1 MTVFCAALML
11 AVAAGCADDDRQ
23 PAERSSEDATTATDV
38 SAAPTTSSAVQEPGT
53 AAGTDAPS
61 AKARSTNAPASA
73 PSTTGPAGTMDTGS
87 QPTDAQASGATTL
100 APAQPGSYRYAV
112 SGSYRTTAG
121 TRQPPPEAFLVID
134 PPQGADQREARDG
147 GGGQGSQETVV
158 RYGPDGVLVVRSSI
172 SSPQGSKEFRPD
184 PPVLQQPW
192 PTQPGRQ
199 WSWQMK
205 STDGLT
211 TVKGDFEVLRTE
223 AVDVGGQM
231 VDCVVVQGVVATSGD
246 FTSTSRMT
254 TWWSPE
260 HRLVAQ
266 RHTKTDGTFGGQRF
280 TGDITEKLASTT
292 PA

>member
-1 MTVFCAALML
+1 
-11 AVAAGCADDDRQ
+11 
-23 PAERSSEDATTATDV
+23 
-38 SAAPTTSSAVQEPGT
+38 
-53 AAGTDAPS
+53 
-61 AKARSTNAPASA
+61 
-73 PSTTGPAGTMDTGS
+73 
-87 QPTDAQASGATTL
+87 
-100 APAQPGSYRYAV
+100 
-112 SGSYRTTAG
+112 
-121 TRQPPPEAFLVID
+121 
-134 PPQGADQREARDG
+134 
-147 GGGQGSQETVV
+147 
-158 RYGPDGVLVVRSSI
+158 
-172 SSPQGSKEFRPD
+172 
-184 PPVLQQPW
+184 
-192 PTQPGRQ
+192 
-199 WSWQMK
+199 MK